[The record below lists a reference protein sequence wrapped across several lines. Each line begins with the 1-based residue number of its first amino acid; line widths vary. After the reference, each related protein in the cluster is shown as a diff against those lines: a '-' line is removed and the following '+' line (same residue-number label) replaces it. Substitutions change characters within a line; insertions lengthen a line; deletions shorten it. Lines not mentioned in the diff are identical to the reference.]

1 MERLSNLQPLPAGI
15 PVDSETER
23 QLSQSSDF
31 VRREDGSYRF
41 AVGSPFCEWSL
52 VGTSTKASPTIQALR
67 LAEGGVVF
75 WYSGIHTGEA
85 LFEYK
90 RAMSAVPSRRYKFA
104 SVL

>member
-1 MERLSNLQPLPAGI
+1 MERLSNLQPSPAGL
-15 PVDSETER
+15 PVDLETER

-41 AVGSPFCEWSL
+41 AVTSPFCEWSL
-52 VGTSTKASPTIQALR
+52 VGPCTKASPTIQALK

-75 WYSGIHTGEA
+75 WYSGIHTGKA

-90 RAMSAVPSRRYKFA
+90 RTTSAVPSRKHKFA